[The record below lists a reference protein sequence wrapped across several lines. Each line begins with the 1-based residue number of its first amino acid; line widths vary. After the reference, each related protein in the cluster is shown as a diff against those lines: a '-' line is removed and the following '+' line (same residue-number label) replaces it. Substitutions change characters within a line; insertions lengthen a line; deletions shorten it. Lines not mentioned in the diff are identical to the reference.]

1 MTCRKEAGGCGYEF
15 CWLCRGDWKEHGSQT
30 GGYYACNKYDASI
43 AKNDDTKAAE
53 LKTELETYMFYYHR
67 YEAHHNAFKIADQQ
81 RKNSE
86 KKSLEMVEKL
96 GVRAQDTVFLREA
109 TEQLIECRRVLKNS
123 YIYGFYLD
131 KSKKAEKSLYEYLQE
146 DLEKHT
152 NHLSELYENTT
163 VTEYSQFVKWKEQ
176 VANYT
181 RVTQG
186 FLKKFV
192 DGVLGGLTESD
203 SLM

>member
-1 MTCRKEAGGCGYEF
+1 M
-15 CWLCRGDWKEHGSQT
+15 
-30 GGYYACNKYDASI
+30 
-43 AKNDDTKAAE
+43 E
-53 LKTELETYMFYYHR
+53 L
-67 YEAHHNAFKIADQQ
+67 
-81 RKNSE
+81 
-86 KKSLEMVEKL
+86 VEKL
-96 GVRAQDTVFLREA
+96 GVRAQDTVFLKEA

-152 NHLSELYENTT
+152 NHLSELYETTT
-163 VTEYSQFVKWKEQ
+163 VNEYSQFTKWKEQ
-176 VANYT
+176 VANYS

-192 DGVLGGLTESD
+192 DGVLSGLTD
-203 SLM
+203 SSADLVM